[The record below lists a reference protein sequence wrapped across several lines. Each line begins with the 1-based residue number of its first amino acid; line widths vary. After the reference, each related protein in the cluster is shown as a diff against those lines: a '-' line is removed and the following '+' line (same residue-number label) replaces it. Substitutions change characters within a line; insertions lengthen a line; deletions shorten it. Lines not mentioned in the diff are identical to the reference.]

1 MPETKTGYPNRIFY
15 SRNEALLPAIG
26 SEEEKMLFRDM
37 QSGFAAQFENTYPN
51 PLEAKTVVIIPSLT
65 LDQEILQKIEGV
77 VHYEERMLAL
87 LMLLR
92 MPRTHVIFVTSVPVD
107 PIIID
112 YYLHLL
118 PGITGYHARQRLT
131 LHSCF
136 DASHLSLTEKI
147 LARPRLINRIRQSIP
162 AGQLAHIVCF
172 NVTAHERRL
181 AVELGLPIYGCDP
194 ELYHLGNKSNSRKV
208 FRNCGIQL
216 PNGFEDLSS
225 KEEVAEALI
234 KLKKENPALQKA
246 VVKMNEGFS
255 GDGNAIYYYPDAMT
269 GQNLTLENILDSIP
283 YALKMVAGN
292 LPYEVFLQKFEKDG
306 GIVEAFLEGHEK
318 TSPSVQCRINPLGRI
333 EIVSTHDQMLGGE
346 SGQVFLGANFPAD
359 IAYAPALGEM
369 GRKVAEALRDQGVLG
384 RFSIDFISTKQPD
397 GRWSHFAIEINLR
410 KGGTTHPYLMLDFLT
425 QGDYNAEN
433 GIYQM
438 ANGQPRYYFSS
449 DNLHESVFRGLTP
462 HDLIDIAMIHELRY
476 DGSTQ
481 EGVVF
486 HLIGALS
493 QHGKLGV
500 VCIGSTPE
508 RAQMFFNK
516 TFNTLMNECR

>member
-1 MPETKTGYPNRIFY
+1 
-15 SRNEALLPAIG
+15 
-26 SEEEKMLFRDM
+26 
-37 QSGFAAQFENTYPN
+37 
-51 PLEAKTVVIIPSLT
+51 
-65 LDQEILQKIEGV
+65 
-77 VHYEERMLAL
+77 
-87 LMLLR
+87 
-92 MPRTHVIFVTSVPVD
+92 
-107 PIIID
+107 
-112 YYLHLL
+112 
-118 PGITGYHARQRLT
+118 
-131 LHSCF
+131 
-136 DASHLSLTEKI
+136 
-147 LARPRLINRIRQSIP
+147 
-162 AGQLAHIVCF
+162 
-172 NVTAHERRL
+172 
-181 AVELGLPIYGCDP
+181 
-194 ELYHLGNKSNSRKV
+194 
-208 FRNCGIQL
+208 
-216 PNGFEDLSS
+216 
-225 KEEVAEALI
+225 
-234 KLKKENPALQKA
+234 
-246 VVKMNEGFS
+246 
-255 GDGNAIYYYPDAMT
+255 
-269 GQNLTLENILDSIP
+269 
-283 YALKMVAGN
+283 MVAGN
-292 LPYEVFLQKFEKDG
+292 LSYEVFLQKFEKDG

-359 IAYAPALGEM
+359 IAYATTLGEM